1 MTIQALTLTDPERA
15 AILAYWDTP
24 EDFIAWQRDALA
36 AEIMRRAQTA
46 AQTQAR
52 QIMDDTTAGVV
63 EDFPTLFPVEEQ
75 PAEEAPPVDTPV
87 AEAET
92 P

>member
-15 AILAYWDTP
+15 AILAYWDSP
-24 EDFIAWQRDALA
+24 EEFIAWQRDALA

-52 QIMDDTTAGVV
+52 QIMDETSAGVV
-63 EDFPTLFPVEEQ
+63 EDFPSLFPEQ
-75 PAEEAPPVDTPV
+75 QPTAEAP
-87 AEAET
+87 
-92 P
+92 